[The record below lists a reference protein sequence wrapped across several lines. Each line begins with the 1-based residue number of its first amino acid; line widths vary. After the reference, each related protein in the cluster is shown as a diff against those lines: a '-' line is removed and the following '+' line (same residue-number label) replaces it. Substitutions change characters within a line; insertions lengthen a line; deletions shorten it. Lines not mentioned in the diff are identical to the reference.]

1 MAIYIFQQCLDPS
14 VTAEFDINP
23 AVYSAGDVL
32 FSFTN
37 GATCWEM
44 TTSTGTGPAGTPD
57 FGPYVDC
64 STCSSDENAWEFQS
78 CCDGSQILHYAMQT
92 LHL

>member
-23 AVYSAGDVL
+23 SVYSVGDVL

-37 GATCWEM
+37 EL
-44 TTSTGTGPAGTPD
+44 SFIIIP
-57 FGPYVDC
+57 FRV
-64 STCSSDENAWEFQS
+64 
-78 CCDGSQILHYAMQT
+78 QI
-92 LHL
+92 